1 MTLARCKTHDVQQLV
16 HILQIDP
23 ENITIDAAATAA
35 NSDAANGDDVEKSDG
50 AVEEARQLTTTRLV
64 QSKITHMMTAKATA
78 AAVVPAS
85 RSPSQSTTEAP
96 RKHPNPLLR
105 GKRQASTDEKE
116 STAAKQQKSE

>member
-64 QSKITHMMTAKATA
+64 QSMMTAKATA